1 MNANVP
7 KWRCLTASG
16 VEQPGFQAYLAFVA
30 VYFFR
35 RICSTEPILSLN
47 LPPESNLLDTQLTDI
62 LQLTLT
68 RSAGRFNLV
77 VGDQE
82 FKQTTCEFLLTFASM
97 QGKNMEEYLTNLT
110 TEYDHV
116 RVPLSGC
123 GRSVTLMLA
132 DFARLRTLYGQRM
145 FELKLEDLLV
155 RHGITPSEHVSR
167 QYA

>member
-1 MNANVP
+1 L
-7 KWRCLTASG
+7 KS
-16 VEQPGFQAYLAFVA
+16 
-30 VYFFR
+30 
-35 RICSTEPILSLN
+35 
-47 LPPESNLLDTQLTDI
+47 QLTDT
-62 LQLTLT
+62 LLLTLT

-77 VGDQE
+77 VGNQE

-110 TEYDHV
+110 SDYDQV

-123 GRSVTLMLA
+123 GKSVTLMLA

-155 RHGITPSEHVSR
+155 RHGITSEEQFFR
-167 QYA
+167 QPA